1 MSVVTLSL
9 SRHPVAREITRD
21 DVLRKYPRLI
31 SHMICESLGYFSPL
45 CAANALA
52 HHISGQPFSCE
63 WYSHICSCR
72 GKGYF
77 DEAELLKI
85 GGDVV
90 SAAFKQRSHHKG
102 FMAEYRH
109 ALTLVMAERQKRG
122 CTDGMLASW
131 F

>member
-1 MSVVTLSL
+1 
-9 SRHPVAREITRD
+9 
-21 DVLRKYPRLI
+21 
-31 SHMICESLGYFSPL
+31 MICESLGYFSPL

-52 HHISGQPFSCE
+52 HHSNDLPFSCE

-72 GKGYF
+72 GKGYY

-85 GGDVV
+85 GSDVV
-90 SAAFKQRSHHKG
+90 SAAFERRSTHTG
-102 FMAEYRH
+102 CMAEYQR
-109 ALTLVMAERQKRG
+109 ALALVMAERQKRG